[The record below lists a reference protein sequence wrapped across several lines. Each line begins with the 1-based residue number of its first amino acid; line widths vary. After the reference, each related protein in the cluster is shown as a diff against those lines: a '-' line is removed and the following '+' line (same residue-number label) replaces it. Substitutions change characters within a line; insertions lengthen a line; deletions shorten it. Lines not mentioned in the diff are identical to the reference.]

1 MARSAGPLAGLDEVL
16 DALGDGTRRQLVG
29 LLAERPRAVGELA
42 AALPV
47 SRPAVSRHLRILS
60 EAGIVRHTTHGRR
73 HRYELD
79 TPGLMALRTSLDE
92 LWDLALAR
100 FAAHAE
106 KDAPATDPSAP
117 PDATADRP

>member
-1 MARSAGPLAGLDEVL
+1 MARAAGPLDGLDDVL

-29 LLAERPRAVGELA
+29 LLAERPRPVGELA

-60 EAGIVRHTTHGRR
+60 EAGIVRHSTEGRR

-79 TPGLMALRTSLDE
+79 TPGLMALRTSLDQ
-92 LWDLALAR
+92 LWDLALTR
-100 FAAHAE
+100 YAAHA
-106 KDAPATDPSAP
+106 APDQTRTS
-117 PDATADRP
+117 